1 MEKSLEFQVFL
12 DSNLS
17 FTIIVST
24 LDLANNLHIWKKKYE
39 IPTDY
44 VILI

>member
-24 LDLANNLHIWKKKYE
+24 LDLANDLHTWKKYE
-39 IPTDY
+39 IPTNY